1 MILTSLFLLTRLLYI
16 VCPGKS
22 SDIHKFGFAG
32 IIYECSKNVKNY
44 RGDGMLFGM
53 VGISLCGF
61 LFLYLKVMGTG
72 AFPEPL
78 DRDRET
84 ELFARCRQGDSE
96 ARRELIEHN
105 LRLVA
110 HIIKKNYTSCKD
122 QEDLLSVGTIGL
134 IKAIDTFNPDNGTRF
149 ATYAGKCMQNE
160 ILMYFRS
167 RKRVSCEA
175 SINDAIEF
183 DKDGNPMTYL
193 DILCVDDDIID
204 KIDIKCKG
212 ELAMKGIRV
221 CLTARE
227 RDIII
232 ARYGLS
238 GEKPITQ
245 REVAKNLGISR
256 SYVSRLEKSAIEKL
270 REFMERPG
278 NFL

>member
-1 MILTSLFLLTRLLYI
+1 MQNEKKSEKTLSKSLYHGIKYVR
-16 VCPGKS
+16 
-22 SDIHKFGFAG
+22 AG
-32 IIYECSKNVKNY
+32 NNFKVIATAGGEAMQYNRVEI
-44 RGDGMLFGM
+44 
-53 VGISLCGF
+53 CGVNTAK
-61 LFLYLKVMGTG
+61 LKVLKEKEKMELLKEMSEGSSK
-72 AFPEPL
+72 A
-78 DRDRET
+78 RED
-84 ELFARCRQGDSE
+84 LIQG
-96 ARRELIEHN
+96 N
-105 LRLVA
+105 LRLV
-110 HIIKKNYTSCKD
+110 
-122 QEDLLSVGTIGL
+122 LSVVQRFTNRGENPDDLFQVGCIGL

-212 ELAMKGIRV
+212 ELAIKGIRV